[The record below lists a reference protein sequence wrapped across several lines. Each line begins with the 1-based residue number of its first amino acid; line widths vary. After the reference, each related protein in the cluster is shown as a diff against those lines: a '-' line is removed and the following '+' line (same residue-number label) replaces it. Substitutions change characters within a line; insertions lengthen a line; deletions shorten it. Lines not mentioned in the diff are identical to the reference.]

1 MHKIAAYL
9 DESMVVH
16 LCPRDAADVILFK
29 YLKKELQTHGVAL
42 IDIET
47 TTDKYRQLEKAAFA
61 EVMEAP

>member
-29 YLKKELQTHGVAL
+29 YLTKELQTHGVAL

-47 TTDKYRQLEKAAFA
+47 TTAKYKELERAAFD
-61 EVMEAP
+61 EVLAP